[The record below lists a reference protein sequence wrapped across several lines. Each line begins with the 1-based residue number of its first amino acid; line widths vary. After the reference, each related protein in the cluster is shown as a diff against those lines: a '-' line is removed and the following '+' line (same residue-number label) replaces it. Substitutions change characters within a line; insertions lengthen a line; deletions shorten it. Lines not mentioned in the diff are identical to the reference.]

1 MVKRVVQVYK
11 MIIKVEELRARV
23 WDKSKGMKGYIN
35 LKAIKFVT
43 IRKPNGAT

>member
-1 MVKRVVQVYK
+1 MVLVYK
-11 MIIKVEELRARV
+11 MIIKVELKARV